1 MLATAYLV
9 LSALAALVIA
19 ATALPLVRGPYWWVR
34 MFDFP
39 RVQIAVLAV
48 GVLGLLGVLAVVKG
62 RYTGLDGVLLVLMGA
77 ATAYQVARILPYTRL
92 WRRQVVPAREGVPRA
107 RRLRLLVSN
116 VRMDNRDD
124 ARWLAV
130 VRKADADVILAVE
143 TDAWWAARLASL
155 KANYPHAIEVPQ
167 DDTYGMCVY
176 SRLPL
181 EDVRVEHLVEPDVP
195 SLFGAFRLPSGERV
209 CFVFLHPRPPRPDL
223 QQGSH
228 LRDAEL
234 VRAARRVE
242 QMDRPVVV
250 AGDLNDVAWSS
261 TTRLFQKLSGLLD
274 PRIGRGL
281 YATFHADHA
290 WLRYPL
296 DHVFHS
302 DELALVHLERL
313 GHVGSDHFP
322 ILIELALDGVRARAQ
337 DAPGA
342 NRDDRE
348 RAAEAVEE
356 ARAFLADETPEERA
370 ERKKADV

>member
-1 MLATAYLV
+1 MLAAAYLV
-9 LSALAALVIA
+9 LCVLAALVIA
-19 ATALPLVRGPYWWVR
+19 ATALPLVRRPYWWVR

-39 RVQIAVLAV
+39 RVQIAALAV
-48 GVLGLLGVLAVVKG
+48 GVSALLATLAVVKG
-62 RYTGLDGVLLVLMGA
+62 RYSGLDGVLLALLGV
-77 ATAYQVARILPYTRL
+77 ATFYQVARILPYTRL
-92 WRRQVVPAREGVPRA
+92 WRRQVVPAREGLPRA
-107 RRLRLLVSN
+107 QRLRLLVSN

-130 VRKADADVILAVE
+130 VRAADADVVLAVE
-143 TDAWWAARLASL
+143 TDAWWAERLAPL
-155 KANYPHAIEVPQ
+155 KADYPHAVEVPQ
-167 DDTYGMCVY
+167 DDTYGLCVY

-195 SLFGAFRLPSGERV
+195 SLFGALRLPSGARV

-234 VRAARRVE
+234 VRAARRVAE
-242 QMDRPVVV
+242 MERPVVV

-261 TTRLFQKLSGLLD
+261 TTRLFQRLSGLLD

-302 DELALVHLERL
+302 DELALGHLERL

-322 ILIELALDGVRARAQ
+322 ILIELALDDVRARGQNAPAA
-337 DAPGA
+337 DA
-342 NRDDRE
+342 DDRG
-348 RAAEAVEE
+348 RAAEAVED
-356 ARAFLADETPEERA
+356 ARAFLADETDEERA